1 MVFMKRVVMVLEE
14 EVVFERKMMEGGIAF
29 SSLIVG
35 LYPLHL
41 AKQKIKYPTPLK
53 GVNNPNP

>member
-1 MVFMKRVVMVLEE
+1 MKRVVMVLEE